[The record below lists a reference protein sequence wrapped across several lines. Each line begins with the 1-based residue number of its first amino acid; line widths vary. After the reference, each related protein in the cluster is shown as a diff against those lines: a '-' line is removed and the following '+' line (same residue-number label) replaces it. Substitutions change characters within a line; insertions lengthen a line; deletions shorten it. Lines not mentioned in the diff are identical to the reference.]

1 MLGKLMK
8 YEIKATARTLIPLYI
23 ALLAFAIINKIF
35 IGTGLAEKI
44 EGFGSIPFILS
55 IFGYGCTMAAVF
67 IVTFFV
73 IIQRFYKNLL
83 GDEGYL
89 MNTLPVSTITNL
101 TSKISI
107 AGFWNIISAFV
118 AIFSILIM
126 AFDPITFS
134 NFFLE
139 MFDAFSK
146 GYSEIGI
153 QLYIIIFE
161 IIILALVGLLRSL
174 TMIYASIAIGHLFSK
189 HRILSAF
196 GAFIGLNFITGAIS
210 TTLMIVFSIVGKGLD
225 KPLNNV
231 QLGNT
236 GAILVA
242 HGFLIG
248 IIIFNLL
255 FFLAYF
261 IITNYI
267 LKNKL
272 NLE

>member
-8 YEIKATARTLIPLYI
+8 YELKATARTLIPLYI

-35 IGTGLAEKI
+35 IGAGLAQKL

-89 MNTLPVSTITNL
+89 MNTIPVSTITNI

-107 AGFWNIISAFV
+107 AGFWNIVSAFV

-126 AFDPITFS
+126 AFDPVAFN
-134 NFFLE
+134 NFFSE
-139 MFDAFSK
+139 MFDAISK
-146 GYSEIGI
+146 GYSEIGM
-153 QLYIIIFE
+153 QLYLLIFE
-161 IIILALVGLLRSL
+161 IIILMLVSLLRSL
-174 TMIYASIAIGHLFSK
+174 SMIYASIAIGHLFSK

-196 GAFIGLNFITGAIS
+196 GAFIALSFISGAIS
-210 TTLMIVFSIVGKGLD
+210 TAITIAFSIVSKSFD
-225 KPLNNV
+225 NV
-231 QLGNT
+231 NFHIDNASKFL
-236 GAILVA
+236 AI
-242 HGFLIG
+242 HGFIIG
-248 IIIFNLL
+248 ITIYNLL

-261 IITNYI
+261 IITTYI

>member
-8 YEIKATARTLIPLYI
+8 YEIKATGRTLIPLYI

-35 IGTGLAEKI
+35 IGTGLSDKLK
-44 EGFGSIPFILS
+44 GFGSIPFILS

-89 MNTLPVSTITNL
+89 MNTLPVTTITNI

-107 AGFWNIISAFV
+107 ATFWNIVSGFV
-118 AIFSILIM
+118 AVLSIIIM
-126 AFDPITFS
+126 AFNP
-134 NFFLE
+134 
-139 MFDAFSK
+139 DAFSQFFREVFRALSE
-146 GYSEIGI
+146 GYAELGV
-153 QLYIIIFE
+153 QLYIVIIE
-161 IIILALVGLLRSL
+161 VIIAILIYLVKSV
-174 TMIYASIAIGHLFSK
+174 TMIYASISIGHLFSK
-189 HRILSAF
+189 HRILSSF
-196 GAFIGLNFITGAIS
+196 GAFIVLNLITTAIS
-210 TTLMIVFSIVGKGLD
+210 SALGITFSHSNLASMFHNI
-225 KPLNNV
+225 NNSSLPV
-231 QLGNT
+231 HLF
-236 GAILVA
+236 L
-242 HGFLIG
+242 GFLILL
-248 IIIFNLL
+248 NLV
-255 FFLAYF
+255 FFIAYF

>member
-8 YEIKATARTLIPLYI
+8 YEIKATARILIPLYI

-35 IGTGLAEKI
+35 IGTGLAHKLD
-44 EGFGSIPFILS
+44 GFGSIPFILS

-101 TSKISI
+101 ASKLSI
-107 AGFWNIISAFV
+107 AGFWNIISGFV
-118 AIFSILIM
+118 AIISILIM
-126 AFDPITFS
+126 AFDPI
-134 NFFLE
+134 
-139 MFDAFSK
+139 AFSK
-146 GYSEIGI
+146 FFTEMFKALSEGYSEIGM

-161 IIILALVGLLRSL
+161 IIILILVALLRSL

-196 GAFIGLNFITGAIS
+196 GAFIALNFITGAIS
-210 TTLMIVFSIVGKGLD
+210 TAIMIVFSIVGKGLD
-225 KPLNNV
+225 HPLNNMH
-231 QLGNT
+231 LDN
-236 GAILVA
+236 ASALLVV
-242 HGFLIG
+242 HGFIIG
-248 IIIFNLL
+248 IIVFNLL

>member
-8 YEIKATARTLIPLYI
+8 YEVKATARIIIPLYI

-35 IGTGLAEKI
+35 IGSGLADTLD
-44 EGFGSIPFILS
+44 GFGSIPFILS

-101 TSKISI
+101 TSKLSI
-107 AGFWNIISAFV
+107 AGFWNIISGFV

-126 AFDPITFS
+126 TFDPVAFS
-134 NFFLE
+134 NFFTE
-139 MFDAFSK
+139 MVDAFSK
-146 GYSEIGI
+146 AYSEIGM
-153 QLYIIIFE
+153 QLYLIIFE
-161 IIILALVGLLRSL
+161 IIILMLVALLRSL
-174 TMIYASIAIGHLFSK
+174 SMIYASIAIGHLFSK

-196 GAFIGLNFITGAIS
+196 GAFIALSFISGAIS
-210 TTLMIVFSIVGKGLD
+210 TAITIAFSIAGKSLE
-225 KPLNNV
+225 NV
-231 QLGNT
+231 NVHIDNASKLL
-236 GAILVA
+236 AV
-242 HGFLIG
+242 HGFIIG
-248 IIIFNLL
+248 ITVFNLL

>member
-23 ALLAFAIINKIF
+23 ALLAFAIINKVF
-35 IGTGLAEKI
+35 IGAGLAHKL

-67 IVTFFV
+67 IVTFFI

-89 MNTLPVSTITNL
+89 MNTIPVSTITNI
-101 TSKISI
+101 TSKLSI

-118 AIFSILIM
+118 AVLSIIIM
-126 AFDPITFS
+126 AFNPVTFN
-134 NFFLE
+134 NFFSE

-153 QLYIIIFE
+153 QLYVFIFE
-161 IIILALVGLLRSL
+161 IIILMLVSLLRSL
-174 TMIYASIAIGHLFSK
+174 SMIYASIAIGHLFSK

-196 GAFIGLNFITGAIS
+196 GAFIGLSFISGAIS
-210 TTLMIVFSIVGKGLD
+210 SIVGITFSIVGNRLD
-225 KPLNNV
+225 HLQNIHLNGTSALIV
-231 QLGNT
+231 
-236 GAILVA
+236 V
-242 HGFLIG
+242 HGFIIG
-248 IIIFNLL
+248 VTIFDLL
-255 FFLAYF
+255 FFIAYF
-261 IITNYI
+261 IITTYI

>member
-1 MLGKLMK
+1 MK
-8 YEIKATARTLIPLYI
+8 YELKATARTLIPLYI

-35 IGTGLAEKI
+35 IGAGLAHKL

-89 MNTLPVSTITNL
+89 INTIPVSTVTNI
-101 TSKISI
+101 TSKLSI
-107 AGFWNIISAFV
+107 ASFWNIISAFV
-118 AIFSILIM
+118 AVFSILIM
-126 AFDPITFS
+126 AFEPVAFS
-134 NFFLE
+134 NFFSE
-139 MFDAFSK
+139 MFDGLSK
-146 GYSEIGI
+146 AYSEIGI
-153 QLYIIIFE
+153 QLYILIFE
-161 IIILALVGLLRSL
+161 VIILIIVSLLRSL
-174 TMIYASIAIGHLFSK
+174 SMIYASIAIGHLFNK

-196 GAFIGLNFITGAIS
+196 GAFIGLSFISGAIS
-210 TTLMIVFSIVGKGLD
+210 SIITITFSIVGNHLD
-225 KPLNNV
+225 NLQSIHLNDTAA
-231 QLGNT
+231 L
-236 GAILVA
+236 LVG
-242 HGFLIG
+242 HVFIIG
-248 IIIFNLL
+248 ITVFNLL

-261 IITNYI
+261 IITTYI